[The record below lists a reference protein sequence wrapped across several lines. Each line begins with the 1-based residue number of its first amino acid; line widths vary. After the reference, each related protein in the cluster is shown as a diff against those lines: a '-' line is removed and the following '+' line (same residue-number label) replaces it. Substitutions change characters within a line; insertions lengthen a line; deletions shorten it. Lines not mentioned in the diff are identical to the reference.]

1 MLLGAN
7 VSTIVAICTRDSSL
21 SKVHETWCVS
31 RHYILLLLLQPIK
44 WEDGFIV
51 FVGVLE
57 EYLHL
62 QFEQQNSKKSKDEE
76 LAIVMEIKSLKDVVL
91 NLQNKL
97 ECLQLDANSKD
108 KEVKVFKVSMKAFK
122 SQT

>member
-1 MLLGAN
+1 
-7 VSTIVAICTRDSSL
+7 
-21 SKVHETWCVS
+21 
-31 RHYILLLLLQPIK
+31 
-44 WEDGFIV
+44 
-51 FVGVLE
+51 
-57 EYLHL
+57 
-62 QFEQQNSKKSKDEE
+62 
-76 LAIVMEIKSLKDVVL
+76 MEIKSLKDVVL